1 MGEIRSAKITR
12 LANYFFQ
19 NKLISQIIFSEK
31 EFLNFIILDVNT
43 LEQTCGSE
51 VLHFPKY
58 NTTNQIMRSSIIL
71 FGMIVMIASGCFTQK
86 DYVTEYDYNYQA
98 SFKRYKTFAFVES
111 TESDISLIQPVLN
124 ATIGARLGS
133 QGFKEK
139 PEKPDMLVSYKI
151 FKDSIRYRGY
161 VQPEFDYWL
170 KSRGAEIVEEDEEEE
185 EEKERERDETYNQIK
200 YKENNG
206 MLVIYVIDTKRG
218 NTIWQGYTA
227 SNFDEA
233 SPTFQ
238 ADITRAAYRVM
249 NEFKVVNR
257 LME

>member
-1 MGEIRSAKITR
+1 MK
-12 LANYFFQ
+12 
-19 NKLISQIIFSEK
+19 
-31 EFLNFIILDVNT
+31 
-43 LEQTCGSE
+43 
-51 VLHFPKY
+51 
-58 NTTNQIMRSSIIL
+58 SSIIL
-71 FGMIVMIASGCFTQK
+71 FGMIVIIATGCFTQK

-98 SFKRYKTFAFVES
+98 SFKRYKTFAFVEP
-111 TESDISLIQPVLN
+111 TEVDTSLIRPVLN

-133 QGFKEK
+133 QGFREK

-151 FKDSIRYRGY
+151 FMDSIRYRGY

-170 KSRGAEIVEEDEEEE
+170 KSRGAEVVEEDEDE
-185 EEKERERDETYNQIK
+185 EEKEREKDETYNQIK

-227 SNFDEA
+227 ANFDEA